1 MATTAM
7 VRQRPTEGVAM
18 TALKLIRYGSWA
30 AVAALGLI
38 IAFVLLTPERKPG
51 QTAGSIGGA
60 FRVAQATGGELDS
73 ATLAGKPYGLFF
85 GFTQCPDVCPGT
97 LSEVTQMLDEL
108 DKGSQAERS
117 KAFRVLFVTV
127 DPERDTPDVL
137 KSYLSAFDGRI
148 VGLVPSLD
156 QLPGLAR
163 QFAAYYKKE
172 PTSSGY
178 TMNHTSAVYLFDAK
192 GQFSGTLDIQESMA
206 NRKLKME
213 RLLGRS

>member
-1 MATTAM
+1 
-7 VRQRPTEGVAM
+7 M
-18 TALKLIRYGSWA
+18 TALKWIRYGSWA

-38 IAFVLLTPERKPG
+38 IAFLLLTPERKPG
-51 QTAGSIGGA
+51 QTAGNIGGA
-60 FRVAQATGGELDS
+60 FRVVQVDGSTLDS
-73 ATLAGKPYGLFF
+73 ASLVGKPYGLFF

-97 LSEVTQMLDEL
+97 LSELTQMFDEL
-108 DKGSQAERS
+108 DKGVQAQKS

-127 DPERDTPDVL
+127 DPERDTAEVL

-148 VGLVPSLD
+148 VGLVPTLE

-163 QFAAYYKKE
+163 QFAAFYKKE
-172 PTSSGY
+172 PTTSGY

-192 GQFSGTLDIQESMA
+192 GQFAGTLDIQESMA
-206 NRKLKME
+206 NRKIKME